1 MFLYMF
7 SILSWE
13 LYIKKMHLKK
23 KKKNQQKYSPC
34 GVIWQLKF
42 PNGKD
47 IEKSKLACIW

>member
-23 KKKNQQKYSPC
+23 KKKNNKNTVPVVLYDS
-34 GVIWQLKF
+34 
-42 PNGKD
+42 
-47 IEKSKLACIW
+47 